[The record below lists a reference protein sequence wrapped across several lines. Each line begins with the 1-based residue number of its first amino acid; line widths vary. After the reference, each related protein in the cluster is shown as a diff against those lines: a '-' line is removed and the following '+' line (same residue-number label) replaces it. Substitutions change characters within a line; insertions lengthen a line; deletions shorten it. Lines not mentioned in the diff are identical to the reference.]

1 MKEKKLDEEVEKGND
16 EFLLAQEL
24 LSTVSSSLSEAI
36 KEENMIRIAVAN
48 ELMFAAQ
55 KIKKKNMLHRKVL
68 KTQFKTILERKENLP
83 LTPC

>member
-55 KIKKKNMLHRKVL
+55 KIKRRICNTEKCSKLNLKRNWKEKKICL
-68 KTQFKTILERKENLP
+68 
-83 LTPC
+83 